1 MGQIMVYRYRPM
13 RLDPTIT
20 TSAAMATG
28 SSLLRRRLG
37 AGEEGVNLQNAI
49 ENVMICGNWD
59 TLLRISREAG

>member
-1 MGQIMVYRYRPM
+1 
-13 RLDPTIT
+13 
-20 TSAAMATG
+20 MATG